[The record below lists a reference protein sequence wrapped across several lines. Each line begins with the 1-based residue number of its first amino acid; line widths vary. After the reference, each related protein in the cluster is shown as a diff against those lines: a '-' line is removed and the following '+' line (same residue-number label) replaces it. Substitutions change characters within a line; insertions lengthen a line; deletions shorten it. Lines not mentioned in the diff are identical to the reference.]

1 VSLGE
6 VAVLLNAVV
15 IIVAIYLWM
24 QPLVTQ
30 QSPNTAQES
39 SYITQIDRRID
50 LDFDLVENEIRQTA
64 KLLSDNNVLTTLDA
78 YQQLISDEMP
88 AKTFD
93 QFYWIK
99 NQDSRYK
106 VFPLINI
113 NKADQNET
121 YNFDLNAPNKAIISE
136 IIKTL
141 KDVGPN
147 EIHANL
153 TPSKTTMLTKN
164 IDEKRTML
172 IQPFVIS
179 QKVYSADNKFHG
191 VLIGLTRSDKAFK
204 LEGLRA
210 FPSLSYLTINEVN
223 TGVTLIAYSSKIDS
237 LFKLLGKVNGRDTSL
252 KKWGDYDFH
261 YRIESISHAGN
272 KMLEYALYG
281 FLLLGGIYAT
291 FLFSVVRNNRIK
303 HIRASRE
310 KDELIKRTISLGHE
324 ASENKDLKSRVDNVE
339 QKNIALLNSINDIII
354 EADMNGVIVFV
365 NGSWNRI
372 TNLGNAACLDKKLFS
387 LLEDDDVEIHK
398 KEFLML
404 IRGHKD
410 KYSFTSKLICN
421 GGEVKDVD
429 IVLTPVQVNELNSD
443 TRIVGT
449 ITNMQE
455 RNQAQKAL
463 SEVEARY
470 KTIWERAAFGLF
482 QLDVN
487 GKYISANPALYKILG
502 YRSLE
507 EMQSKIDNANQ
518 QIYVNYRERMKFLR
532 ALEQNEEIKNWET
545 QIRRQDGTLIW
556 INENSRLVR
565 DAEGTPLHIE
575 GSIEDITERLETSSS
590 LESAKMD
597 SDMANRAKSEF
608 LANMSHE
615 LRTPL
620 NAIIGFSEIIRDEVM
635 GPIGQKA
642 YWEYARDINNSGLRL
657 LRIIN
662 EILDI
667 SRIETGDRELNDSIV
682 DLKKLSEKCLDIL
695 GGKIQSADLTLDID
709 IPDNTPNILGEELA
723 IKQMLMNILSNAI
736 KFTANKGKITI
747 SAEVEDKGSLRF
759 AITDTGIGINE
770 TEIESALS
778 PFTQLD
784 GADLSR
790 KNSGTGLGLTLV
802 NALIKMHDGRLELV
816 SQKGIGTT
824 ATLIF
829 PLDRV
834 LPKNIDKADLEM
846 MGGPAYE
853 QPDYSQVPSGKITE
867 AEKQAQNTNSN
878 ENSNENKKEEKQ
890 DENT

>member
-1 VSLGE
+1 
-6 VAVLLNAVV
+6 
-15 IIVAIYLWM
+15 
-24 QPLVTQ
+24 
-30 QSPNTAQES
+30 
-39 SYITQIDRRID
+39 
-50 LDFDLVENEIRQTA
+50 
-64 KLLSDNNVLTTLDA
+64 
-78 YQQLISDEMP
+78 
-88 AKTFD
+88 
-93 QFYWIK
+93 
-99 NQDSRYK
+99 
-106 VFPLINI
+106 
-113 NKADQNET
+113 
-121 YNFDLNAPNKAIISE
+121 
-136 IIKTL
+136 
-141 KDVGPN
+141 
-147 EIHANL
+147 
-153 TPSKTTMLTKN
+153 
-164 IDEKRTML
+164 
-172 IQPFVIS
+172 
-179 QKVYSADNKFHG
+179 
-191 VLIGLTRSDKAFK
+191 
-204 LEGLRA
+204 
-210 FPSLSYLTINEVN
+210 LTINEEN
-223 TGVTLIAYSSKIDS
+223 SGVTLLAYSSKVDS
-237 LFKLLGKVNGRDTSL
+237 FFKLLGKVNNRDTTL
-252 KKWGDYDFH
+252 EKWGEYKFH

-281 FLLLGGIYAT
+281 FLILGGIYAT
-291 FLFSVVRNNRIK
+291 FLFSVVRNNRIR
-303 HIRASRE
+303 HIRATHE
-310 KDELIKRTISLGHE
+310 KEALIKRTISLGHE
-324 ASENKDLKSRVDNVE
+324 ASENKDLKTRVDNVE

-372 TNLGNAACLDKKLFS
+372 TDLGNAACLDKKLFS
-387 LLEDDDVEIHK
+387 LLEDDDIEHHK

-410 KYSFTSKLICN
+410 KYSFTSKLICSE
-421 GGEVKDVD
+421 GETKDVD
-429 IVLTPVQVNELNSD
+429 IVLTPVQVNDMNKE

-482 QLDVN
+482 QLDTN

-545 QIRRQDGTLIW
+545 QIRRKDGTLIW

-565 DAEGTPLHIE
+565 DNEGKPLHME

-682 DLKKLSEKCLDIL
+682 DLQKLSEKCLDIL

-709 IPDNTPNILGEELA
+709 IPEDTPNILGEELA

-736 KFTANKGKITI
+736 KFTANKGNITI

-770 TEIESALS
+770 SDIENALS

-784 GADLSR
+784 GADMSR

-834 LPKNIDKADLEM
+834 LPKNVNKADLEM
-846 MGGPAYE
+846 MGGTAPP
-853 QPDYSQVPSGKITE
+853 QPDYNQVPTGKIT
-867 AEKQAQNTNSN
+867 S
-878 ENSNENKKEEKQ
+878 KE
-890 DENT
+890 DESI